1 MQLIVIIKTMQKH
14 RNVYIHII
22 YIYTHIEIY
31 TYYICK
37 LVENNGMDTLLLLF
51 CIYVKCN
58 TPKDEQEYYIMEWD

>member
-1 MQLIVIIKTMQKH
+1 M
-14 RNVYIHII
+14 YI
-22 YIYTHIEIY
+22 YILYIYIHIEIY

-51 CIYVKCN
+51 CIYVTCN